1 MNVRLLSARQRGPRL
16 RLSRSARGSV
26 PIRRHFRYDADM
38 EDAAETEPNP
48 ARAHHD
54 LGGIAK
60 YMCEAVDTEPHE
72 LSDFD
77 REVDA
82 LRQILGLKRLMS
94 VDELRRGIEAIPEAE
109 YHALTY
115 YQRWIRSIADNLL
128 RKGVITAAE
137 LEAALANSEMR

>member
-1 MNVRLLSARQRGPRL
+1 MA
-16 RLSRSARGSV
+16 
-26 PIRRHFRYDADM
+26 
-38 EDAAETEPNP
+38 DAAESEPNP

-72 LSDFD
+72 LNEFD

-82 LRQILGLKRLMS
+82 LRQILALKRLMS

-115 YQRWIRSIADNLL
+115 YQRWIRSITDNLL
-128 RKGVITAAE
+128 RKGVITASE
-137 LEAALANSEMR
+137 LETALANSGMRP